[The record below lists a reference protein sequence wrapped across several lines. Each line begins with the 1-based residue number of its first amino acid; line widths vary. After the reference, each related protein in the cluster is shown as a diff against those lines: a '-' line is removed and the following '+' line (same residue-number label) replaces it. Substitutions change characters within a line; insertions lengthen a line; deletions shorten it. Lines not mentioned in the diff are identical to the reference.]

1 MNNQYLPNTPEQ
13 RRQMLEAIGVGSVEE
28 LFSYIP
34 EKLHLNRPLNLPH
47 PLAEARLIAHMEELS
62 GRNNVGAVNFLG
74 GGIYDHFSPSAIDHV
89 LTRSEFY
96 TAYTPYQPE
105 VSQGTLQA
113 IFEYQTMICELT
125 GADTANASLYD
136 GATAMAEAAII
147 ALSTTRKNKLL
158 VAATMHPWHR
168 RVLAT
173 YMDDQGAEL
182 VEIPAEDGRLDLTAL
197 KSMLDKDT
205 AAVMVQSPNFF
216 GILEDL
222 PALGK
227 LMAEGKAL
235 FVVSTDPISLGLL
248 EAPAKHGAD
257 VVIGEGQ
264 SLGLAQSFGGP
275 LLGFMGATEKLTRRI
290 PGRIVGQT
298 TDSHGRR
305 GFVLTLQTREQ
316 HIRREKATS
325 NICSN
330 QALCALASSV
340 YLSLMG
346 PKGLKEVARQSLLKA
361 AFAREQLTKIEGVEL
376 AFAGPWF
383 KEFVLKLPQ
392 PAAQV
397 IDSLLDKGYYAGID
411 LGRFFPGFTHHL
423 LVAVTEKR
431 TRAEIEGFQAAL
443 QEVLSR

>member
-47 PLAEARLIAHMEELS
+47 PLAEAPLVAHMEALA
-62 GRNNVGAVNFLG
+62 GRNQVGAVNFLG
-74 GGIYDHFSPSAIDHV
+74 GGIYDHFSPIAIDHI

-113 IFEYQTMICELT
+113 IFEYQTMICQLT
-125 GADTANASLYD
+125 GADVANASLYD
-136 GATAMAEAAII
+136 GATALAEAAII
-147 ALSTTRKNKLL
+147 ALNASRKSKLL
-158 VAATMHPWHR
+158 VAGTIHPWSR

-173 YMDDQGAEL
+173 YMEDLDAEI
-182 VEIPAEDGRLDLTAL
+182 VEIPVQGGRVDLAAL
-197 KSMLDKDT
+197 QGMIDKDT

-216 GILEDL
+216 GIIEDL
-222 PALGK
+222 PAIGK
-227 LMAEGKAL
+227 MLVESKGL
-235 FVVSTDPISLGLL
+235 FVVSTDPISLGVL
-248 EAPAKHGAD
+248 EAPAKLGAD

-264 SLGLAQSFGGP
+264 GLGLSASFGGP
-275 LLGFMGATEKLTRRI
+275 LLGFMGVTEKLTRRI
-290 PGRIVGQT
+290 PGRVVGQT
-298 TDSHGRR
+298 TDTHGRR

-330 QALCALASSV
+330 QALCALAASV

-346 PKGLKEVARQSLLKA
+346 PQGLKEVARQSLLKSTY
-361 AFAREQLTKIEGVEL
+361 AREQLTAIPGVETPH
-376 AFAGPWF
+376 AGPWF
-383 KEFVLKLPQ
+383 KEFVVKLPKKTA
-392 PAAQV
+392 PV
-397 IDSLLDKGYYAGID
+397 IEAMLAKGYYAGID
-411 LGRFFPGFTHHL
+411 LGRFFPDLDDHL

-431 TRAEIEGFQAAL
+431 TREEIDGFRAAL
-443 QEVLSR
+443 QEVLS

>member
-47 PLAEARLIAHMEELS
+47 PMAEARLVAHMEELAS
-62 GRNNVGAVNFLG
+62 RNQVGAVNFLG
-74 GGIYDHFSPSAIDHV
+74 GGIYDHFSPIAIDHV

-125 GADTANASLYD
+125 GADTSNASLYD
-136 GATAMAEAAII
+136 GATALAEAAII
-147 ALSTTRKNKLL
+147 ALNTAKKNKLL
-158 VAATMHPWHR
+158 VAGTMHPWSR

-173 YMDDQGAEL
+173 YMADLEAEI
-182 VEIPAEDGRLDLTAL
+182 VEIPMADGCLDIAAL
-197 KSMLDKDT
+197 KGMVDKDT

-216 GILEDL
+216 GIIEDL
-222 PALGK
+222 PAISEI
-227 LMAEGKAL
+227 MAEQKGL
-235 FVVSTDPISLGLL
+235 FVVSTDPISLGVM
-248 EAPAKHGAD
+248 EAPANLGAD
-257 VVIGEGQ
+257 IIIGEGQ
-264 SLGLAQSFGGP
+264 GLGLGTSFGGP
-275 LLGFMGATEKLTRRI
+275 LLGFMGVTDKLTRRI
-290 PGRIVGQT
+290 PGRVVGQT
-298 TDSHGRR
+298 TDTQGRR

-346 PKGLKEVARQSLLKA
+346 PQGLKEVARQSVLKA
-361 AFAREQLTKIEGVEL
+361 AYTREQLTAIPGVEA
-376 AFAGPWF
+376 AFAGPYF
-383 KEFVLKLPQ
+383 KEFVLKLPK

-397 IDSLLDKGYYAGID
+397 IDAMLEKGYYAGID
-411 LGRFFPGFTHHL
+411 LGRFFPGLENHL

-431 TRAEIEGFQAAL
+431 TREEIEGFRAAL
-443 QEVLSR
+443 QEVL